1 MIEMDEDEYQESAV
15 SDDTLHLVS
24 LFCGPEIRDKLLYRR
39 VDDAIRFCD
48 RPHAHVIQ
56 ERPDPQLIGCGRFF
70 DPQTAE
76 NEGATAE
83 VPALDVPG

>member
-39 VDDAIRFCD
+39 VDDAIRLRNRNCTINSEK
-48 RPHAHVIQ
+48 RPHAI
-56 ERPDPQLIGCGRFF
+56 DSGNGRFF
-70 DPQTAE
+70 DSQ
-76 NEGATAE
+76 ATPYESASE
-83 VPALDVPG
+83 EIHTVDVPR